1 MATINDFMT
10 NQTIL
15 ENLGVCFKN
24 MRLNSHYS
32 QRELAEKTGLS
43 RSTISAI
50 ENGKTV
56 TTDALV
62 SILRHTGHL
71 DLLKP
76 FEELSRS
83 IQSSPVM
90 MYKNLGKYSLPQR
103 IRNVNKLKE

>member
-1 MATINDFMT
+1 MTTINDFMT
-10 NQTIL
+10 NQAIL

-50 ENGKTV
+50 ENGKAV

-71 DLLKP
+71 DLLNP
-76 FEELSRS
+76 FEELSS
-83 IQSSPVM
+83 AIQSSPVM
-90 MYKNLGKYSLPQR
+90 MYKNQSRHSLPQR
-103 IRNVNKLKE
+103 IRNIKKLKE

>member
-1 MATINDFMT
+1 MAAINDFMT
-10 NQTIL
+10 NKSIL

-24 MRLNSHYS
+24 MRLNSRYS
-32 QRELAEKTGLS
+32 QRELAERTGLS

-50 ENGKTV
+50 ENGKAV

-71 DLLKP
+71 DLLNP
-76 FEELSRS
+76 FEEMNLT

-90 MYKNLGKYSLPQR
+90 IYHNQDKHSLPQR
-103 IRNVNKLKE
+103 IRNVNKIKK